1 MGKSSVEKNSSPRR
15 SIGLG
20 AKLAII
26 FVAVA
31 VLPMASVSYYII
43 TQTQGEA
50 IGAGEALLRP
60 ETVALAGVAL
70 TGAVAL
76 IISILLARSITRPI
90 RGLSN
95 IATAVKNDQPVEPS
109 DIADIKHGQDAIVQL
124 GVAFGDMV
132 STLSRRLTELEMV
145 FEIGQDITASL
156 EVDETLQA
164 ILGRVKDL
172 VAYEAA
178 EITLYDRKEQA
189 LFVKAWRGRQG
200 FEDTRGKSYRLG
212 VGLTGKIAA
221 ERKSLLIDDAHTGEY
236 EATPTGKT
244 GILTLAIIVRS
255 ILGVPLI
262 IRDRLVGTLELV
274 SSQVGAFDENDQRLL
289 ETIAPQAAL
298 AIEKAQQVRE
308 REQKLREEIKQL
320 RIEIDQTKRERQV
333 SAITE
338 TNYFQELAKQAREFR
353 RRARERRSSSE
364 EEVSEEAA

>member
-1 MGKSSVEKNSSPRR
+1 MGKSSDKKSSSPRR
-15 SIGLG
+15 SIGLV

-26 FVAVA
+26 LVAVA
-31 VLPMASVSYYII
+31 VLPLAGVSYYVV
-43 TQTQGEA
+43 TQTQSEA
-50 IGAGEALLRP
+50 ASEALLQP
-60 ETVALAGVAL
+60 GTVALASAVLMGVIAL
-70 TGAVAL
+70 V
-76 IISILLARSITRPI
+76 ISILLARSITRPI
-90 RGLSN
+90 RGLNN
-95 IATAVKNDQPVEPS
+95 IAIAVKNDQPLEPS
-109 DIADIKHGQDAIVQL
+109 DIADTKRGQGEIVQL
-124 GVAFGDMV
+124 GITFGNMI
-132 STLSRRLTELEMV
+132 STLNRRLTELEMV
-145 FEIGQDITASL
+145 FEIGQDITASV

-172 VAYEAA
+172 VDYDAA
-178 EITLYDRKEQA
+178 EITLYDHKEQA

-221 ERKSLLIDDAHTGEY
+221 ERKSLLIGDAHTGEY

-308 REQKLREEIKQL
+308 REQKLRDQIEQL
-320 RIEIDQTKRERQV
+320 RIEIDQTKRDRQV

-338 TNYFQELAKQAREFR
+338 TNYFQELAKQASEFR
-353 RRARERRSSSE
+353 KRAKERQDSSE
-364 EEVSEEAA
+364 EESK